1 MQHHQA
7 RRGDTQVAV
16 SGGGTYV
23 GDGRPPST
31 DRRRER
37 RGRRRRRAEEAS
49 IHPSSLT
56 SRTFVVHETS
66 IFDRHYYTLLTTV
79 PADPTA
85 CFFPWCSVLSCS
97 SILASRCSRLGYDL
111 LLPSPPSRRRVDAR
125 RTHHR
130 SDRRHGH
137 GPLAVA
143 NTRARVRLPPSR
155 QSKRQTEEKPT
166 ESEARPGRRRTNPRP
181 GQTPPPYTADAS
193 PSLPSLLLA
202 LLCSAR
208 LASATHASHRRSPP
222 PMGTPQR
229 PRPRQL
235 ARTNAMRNSSYTADA
250 GADGDGDLAA
260 YGGIQLSVDRAARA
274 SRGAGAG
281 YASQTSFRIHG
292 GRGGGEEVAELFR
305 QLGLSGPE
313 DFAIPPAVYAAA
325 NAARRRASLE
335 ESSPAASPSGV
346 PEISGRDVIVA
357 SRLQPAGDGEEAGL
371 ATELV
376 QSETIQVSAKAYQ
389 RPWAESEAILV
400 ESERVETSTR
410 EVAAVSE
417 PENAGEEKGGDK
429 LAKVETL
436 REERTR
442 EVVVEATR
450 EKATGALA
458 LVVAESNSCDIEH
471 LVSPSPNRRFR
482 RTITSWIKGEHIG
495 SGSFGSVYE
504 AISDDGF
511 FFAVKEVSLL
521 DQGINAKQRIVQLE
535 HEVSL
540 LSRLEHDN
548 IVQYYGTDKEDG
560 KLYIFLELVTQGS
573 LAALYQKYCLQD
585 SQVSAYTRQILNGL
599 NYLHQRNVLHRD
611 IKCANIL
618 VDANGL
624 VKLADFGLAKEMSIL
639 SQARSSKGT
648 VFWMAPEVA
657 KAKPHG
663 PPADIWSLGCT
674 VLEMLTGKVPYPD
687 MEWTHALL
695 KIGRGIPPK
704 IPNTLSEDA
713 RDFIAKCVQANQ
725 KDRPSAAQ
733 LLEHPFVKRPL
744 HH

>member
-1 MQHHQA
+1 
-7 RRGDTQVAV
+7 
-16 SGGGTYV
+16 
-23 GDGRPPST
+23 
-31 DRRRER
+31 
-37 RGRRRRRAEEAS
+37 
-49 IHPSSLT
+49 
-56 SRTFVVHETS
+56 
-66 IFDRHYYTLLTTV
+66 
-79 PADPTA
+79 
-85 CFFPWCSVLSCS
+85 
-97 SILASRCSRLGYDL
+97 
-111 LLPSPPSRRRVDAR
+111 
-125 RTHHR
+125 
-130 SDRRHGH
+130 
-137 GPLAVA
+137 
-143 NTRARVRLPPSR
+143 
-155 QSKRQTEEKPT
+155 
-166 ESEARPGRRRTNPRP
+166 
-181 GQTPPPYTADAS
+181 
-193 PSLPSLLLA
+193 
-202 LLCSAR
+202 
-208 LASATHASHRRSPP
+208 
-222 PMGTPQR
+222 MGTPQR

-235 ARTNAMRNSSYTADA
+235 ARTNAMRNSSYSADA
-250 GADGDGDLAA
+250 GADGDDALAA
-260 YGGIQLSVDRAARA
+260 YGRIQLSVDRAARA
-274 SRGAGAG
+274 SPGARAG

-325 NAARRRASLE
+325 NAARRAASLE

-346 PEISGRDVIVA
+346 PEISGRDVVVA

-376 QSETIQVSAKAYQ
+376 QSETIQVSAKSYQ
-389 RPWAESEAILV
+389 RPWAESKAILV

-410 EVAAVSE
+410 EVTAVSE
-417 PENAGEEKGGDK
+417 PENAGEGKGNDK
-429 LAKVETL
+429 LAKVEIS

-482 RTITSWIKGEHIG
+482 RTITSWIKGGHIG

-511 FFAVKEVSLL
+511 FFAVKEVSLI

-744 HH
+744 QH

>member
-1 MQHHQA
+1 
-7 RRGDTQVAV
+7 
-16 SGGGTYV
+16 
-23 GDGRPPST
+23 
-31 DRRRER
+31 
-37 RGRRRRRAEEAS
+37 
-49 IHPSSLT
+49 
-56 SRTFVVHETS
+56 
-66 IFDRHYYTLLTTV
+66 
-79 PADPTA
+79 
-85 CFFPWCSVLSCS
+85 
-97 SILASRCSRLGYDL
+97 
-111 LLPSPPSRRRVDAR
+111 
-125 RTHHR
+125 
-130 SDRRHGH
+130 
-137 GPLAVA
+137 
-143 NTRARVRLPPSR
+143 
-155 QSKRQTEEKPT
+155 
-166 ESEARPGRRRTNPRP
+166 
-181 GQTPPPYTADAS
+181 
-193 PSLPSLLLA
+193 
-202 LLCSAR
+202 
-208 LASATHASHRRSPP
+208 
-222 PMGTPQR
+222 MGTPQR

-274 SRGAGAG
+274 SPGARAG

-346 PEISGRDVIVA
+346 PEISGRHVIVA

-376 QSETIQVSAKAYQ
+376 QSESIQVSAKAYQ
-389 RPWAESEAILV
+389 RPWAESKAMLV

-450 EKATGALA
+450 DATGGALA
-458 LVVAESNSCDIEH
+458 LVVAESTSCDIEH

-482 RTITSWIKGEHIG
+482 RTITSWIKGGHIG

-511 FFAVKEVSLL
+511 FFAVKEVSLI

-744 HH
+744 QH

>member
-1 MQHHQA
+1 
-7 RRGDTQVAV
+7 
-16 SGGGTYV
+16 
-23 GDGRPPST
+23 
-31 DRRRER
+31 
-37 RGRRRRRAEEAS
+37 
-49 IHPSSLT
+49 
-56 SRTFVVHETS
+56 
-66 IFDRHYYTLLTTV
+66 
-79 PADPTA
+79 
-85 CFFPWCSVLSCS
+85 
-97 SILASRCSRLGYDL
+97 
-111 LLPSPPSRRRVDAR
+111 
-125 RTHHR
+125 
-130 SDRRHGH
+130 
-137 GPLAVA
+137 
-143 NTRARVRLPPSR
+143 
-155 QSKRQTEEKPT
+155 
-166 ESEARPGRRRTNPRP
+166 
-181 GQTPPPYTADAS
+181 
-193 PSLPSLLLA
+193 
-202 LLCSAR
+202 
-208 LASATHASHRRSPP
+208 
-222 PMGTPQR
+222 MGTPQR

-235 ARTNAMRNSSYTADA
+235 ARTNAMRNSSYSADA
-250 GADGDGDLAA
+250 GADGDDDLAA
-260 YGGIQLSVDRAARA
+260 YGRIQLSVDRAARA
-274 SRGAGAG
+274 SPGAGAR

-335 ESSPAASPSGV
+335 ESAPAASPSEV

-389 RPWAESEAILV
+389 RPWAESKAILV

-410 EVAAVSE
+410 EVTAVSE
-417 PENAGEEKGGDK
+417 PANAGEGKGNGK
-429 LAKVETL
+429 LAKVETS

-744 HH
+744 QH